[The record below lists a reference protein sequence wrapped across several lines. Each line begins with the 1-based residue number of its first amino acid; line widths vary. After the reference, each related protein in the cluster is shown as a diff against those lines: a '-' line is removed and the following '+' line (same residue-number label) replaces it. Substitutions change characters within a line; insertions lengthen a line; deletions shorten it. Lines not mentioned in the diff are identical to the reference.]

1 MQDEVNPDKSGR
13 ELRCGSSLFLK
24 RRRNIT
30 GLSLLSSAVLSGIA
44 LYQMGILKRLPG
56 PRWRGFDAE
65 KVNGSA
71 EAYSILAIPDAL
83 LGLTSYG
90 VTACLAGLGPE
101 DRCRTHP
108 LMAIGMAVK
117 LLADAA
123 LAGKLTANSCRK
135 YHAVSVW
142 SLLAA
147 AATFTALPLA
157 IPEAKAALRR
167 LTGEHYGS

>member
-1 MQDEVNPDKSGR
+1 MQNELSPGSLGC
-13 ELRCGSSLFLK
+13 ELRRGSSAFLK
-24 RRRNIT
+24 RRRSIV
-30 GLSLLSSAVLSGIA
+30 GLAFLSSTVLGGVA

-71 EAYSILAIPDAL
+71 QAYSILATPDAL

-90 VTACLAGLGPE
+90 VTACLAGMGPE
-101 DRCRTHP
+101 NRWRTHP
-108 LMAIGMAVK
+108 LMPIGMGLK
-117 LLADAA
+117 LLADAV
-123 LAGKLTANSCRK
+123 LAGKLTVDACRK
-135 YHAVSVW
+135 YRSLSVW

-157 IPEAKAALRR
+157 IPEVKAALRC
-167 LTGEHYGS
+167 LTGEAHGQ

>member
-1 MQDEVNPDKSGR
+1 
-13 ELRCGSSLFLK
+13 
-24 RRRNIT
+24 
-30 GLSLLSSAVLSGIA
+30 
-44 LYQMGILKRLPG
+44 MGILKKLPG

-71 EAYSILAIPDAL
+71 QAYSILAMPDAL

-101 DRCRTHP
+101 NRWRTHP
-108 LMAIGMAVK
+108 WMPIGMGVK
-117 LLADAA
+117 LLADAT
-123 LAGKLTANSCRK
+123 LAGKLTVDSCRK
-135 YHAVSVW
+135 YHAISVW

-147 AATFTALPLA
+147 AATFAALPLA

-167 LTGEHYGS
+167 LNGEHSGS

>member
-1 MQDEVNPDKSGR
+1 MQNELSPGQLGC
-13 ELRCGSSLFLK
+13 ELRDGSSPFLK
-24 RRRNIT
+24 RRRNIV
-30 GLSLLSSAVLSGIA
+30 GLTLFSSAVLGGVA
-44 LYQMGILKRLPG
+44 LYQMGILKKLPG

-71 EAYSILAIPDAL
+71 KAYSILAVPDAL

-101 DRCRTHP
+101 NRWRTHP
-108 LMAIGMAVK
+108 LMPIGMGVK

-123 LAGKLTANSCRK
+123 LAGKLTVESCRK
-135 YHAVSVW
+135 FRAVSVW

-147 AATFTALPLA
+147 AAAFTALPLA
-157 IPEAKAALRR
+157 IPEARAAIRCWR
-167 LTGEHYGS
+167 EEHHGQ

>member
-1 MQDEVNPDKSGR
+1 VQNELTPSQLGC
-13 ELRCGSSLFLK
+13 ELRSGSSRFLE
-24 RRRNIT
+24 RRRNII
-30 GLSLLSSAVLSGIA
+30 GLAFFSSAVLGGVA
-44 LYQMGILKRLPG
+44 LYQMGILKKLPG

-71 EAYSILAIPDAL
+71 QAYSILAMPDAL

-101 DRCRTHP
+101 NRWRTHP
-108 LMAIGMAVK
+108 WMPIGMGVK

-123 LAGKLTANSCRK
+123 LAGKLTVDSCRK
-135 YHAVSVW
+135 YHAISVW

-147 AATFTALPLA
+147 AATFAALPLA

-167 LTGEHYGS
+167 LNGEHRGS

>member
-1 MQDEVNPDKSGR
+1 MREEVNPDKAGR
-13 ELRCGSSLFLK
+13 ELRRGSSLFLK

-30 GLSLLSSAVLSGIA
+30 GLSLLSSAVLGGIA

-65 KVNGSA
+65 RVNGSA

-101 DRCRTHP
+101 NRWQTHP
-108 LMAIGMAVK
+108 LMPIGMGIK

-123 LAGKLTANSCRK
+123 LAGKLTVDSCRK
-135 YHAVSVW
+135 YHAISVW
-142 SLLAA
+142 SLLTA
-147 AATFTALPLA
+147 AATFAAIPLA
-157 IPEAKAALRR
+157 VPEAKAALRC
-167 LTGEHYGS
+167 LTGGHHVR